1 MMNITIL
8 GTGNIGSTLGKKWA
22 ATGHAIKFGVR
33 NVNDSK
39 HQTLLSNINGYA
51 SVATLGEAITF
62 GEVIVFA
69 VPGSAA
75 GEIAAQFGGALNDK
89 IIIDATNRMGQAEL
103 NSISI
108 IAAEAPQAKFFRAF
122 NSLGWEN
129 FEQPAFGDTQVDLIY
144 CGDSGEAQMAVEQLI
159 ADIGLRPIYIGNLEQ
174 LPVVDNLA
182 RLWFA
187 LVFGQ
192 GYGRRVAFKVLTE

>member
-1 MMNITIL
+1 MKITIL
-8 GTGNIGSTLGKKWA
+8 GTGNVGATLGKKWA
-22 ATGHAIKFGVR
+22 AVGHAVKFGVR
-33 NVNDSK
+33 NVSDSK
-39 HQTLLSNINGYA
+39 HQTLLSSIAGYA
-51 SVATLGEAITF
+51 SVASMGEAITF

-69 VPGSAA
+69 VPGAA
-75 GEIAAQFGGALNDK
+75 VGEIAAQFGGTLGRR
-89 IIIDATNRMGQAEL
+89 IIIDATNRVGQTEL

-129 FEQPAFGDTQVDLIY
+129 FEQPIFGDTQVDLIY
-144 CGDSGEAQMAVEQLI
+144 CGDSGQARVAVEQLI

-182 RLWFA
+182 KLWFA

-192 GYGRRVAFKVLTE
+192 KYSRRLAFKVLTE

>member
-1 MMNITIL
+1 MKITIL
-8 GTGNIGSTLGKKWA
+8 GTGNVGRTLGRKWA
-22 ATGHAIKFGVR
+22 AAGHAVKFGVR
-33 NVNDSK
+33 NVNDKK
-39 HQTLLSNINGYA
+39 HQTLLNNITGYV
-51 SVATLGEAITF
+51 SVATIGEAITF

-69 VPGSAA
+69 IPGAA
-75 GEIAAQFGGALNDK
+75 VNEIAAQFGGTLGRR
-89 IIIDATNRMGQAEL
+89 IIIDATNRMGEAEL

-129 FEQPAFGDTQVDLIY
+129 FEQPTFGNTQVDLIY
-144 CGDSGEAQMAVEQLI
+144 CGDSGEAQIAVEQLI
-159 ADIGLRPIYIGNLEQ
+159 ADIGLRPVYIGNLEQ
-174 LPVVDNLA
+174 LSVVDNLA

-192 GYGRRVAFKVLTE
+192 KYNRRLAFKVLTE